1 MANKQNV
8 IPVKIPVKKLI
19 DSMGNYY
26 PLSSTESVVTPEEI
40 HVSNNVGGYNAG
52 TIIHKST
59 LLSQILKNIL
69 QVKSTAPT
77 NVVIDF
83 NNSSNETV
91 PSSLLVE
98 TAIKDLD
105 DKIDGISTDKQT
117 QINAI
122 NDIFKDQ
129 LNSEVSCEKGED
141 YYLTKVVQVKGRLSY
156 ESSEWKKLPD
166 KSKVVLS
173 DIKENGDTLVTI
185 TIDGTPFKIKQWAIT
200 DLDNVSEDT
209 VLSSSL
215 IKSEL
220 DKKQAVIVWKN
231 SNYNPEINKAVTSSD
246 LDEFAINSVHYVGE
260 VINLTNV
267 KNPRNGDIAL
277 SNNVLY
283 IYKKSDL
290 SWFPLNTNDI
300 YIIKGQLKDSDI
312 STSANI
318 NPSKISG
325 LVDYLNRIDTKST
338 VSISAK
344 NVSGDVIEIATVDVN
359 GVTTSIK
366 APVGGAIC
374 QDSTVRSGNI
384 VVFSDTTGKR
394 IRDGGFRVESD
405 VPQNAKFTDTTYPIV
420 SDDVDG
426 LMSKEDKVIL
436 DNLKTTVASNV
447 AKIEELQN
455 GVPGTAQN
463 IENLRTQI
471 TNNTNSIK
479 NLDITTL
486 NLQEDKASKTQFT
499 EFETRVNNRMNDA
512 EETVEQLDKKFA
524 ELRSTVD
531 DFDDRIESNKDS
543 IEGKQDTLEFL
554 TPYDKT
560 TNKVVT
566 QKDIERLTGP
576 TYFLG
581 ITSTELQDGS
591 KTTTININGK
601 NVTAEGGDI
610 AIYNNTEFLYVD
622 EETGWQKFGTSD
634 VYIIKG
640 TKSIVNDDISD
651 NAKIDQTKI
660 NGLVT
665 ALSSKANDNSVVK
678 LTTDQTVDGLKTF
691 VHNDGISTKA
701 ITYTDDFSIKYK
713 DANGNITT
721 IMTFSGKTVK
731 FNPDVI
737 TADNPV
743 TGVFSS
749 SLYS

>member
-1 MANKQNV
+1 MAKKQNV
-8 IPVKIPVKKLI
+8 IPVKKLI
-19 DSMGNYY
+19 DAMGNYY

-77 NVVIDF
+77 NVVINF

-98 TAIKDLD
+98 TTIKDLD
-105 DKIDGISTDKQT
+105 DKIDGISTDKQV
-117 QINAI
+117 QID
-122 NDIFKDQ
+122 DIKEIFDEE
-129 LNSEVSCEKGED
+129 LDSVVSCEDDGED
-141 YYLTKVVQVKGRLSY
+141 CYLTRIVQEKGRLSHENY
-156 ESSEWKKLPD
+156 GFKKLPD

-185 TIDGTPFKIKQWAIT
+185 TIDGTPFEIKQWAIT
-200 DLDNVSEDT
+200 DLDDVSEDT

-231 SNYNPEINKAVTSSD
+231 SNYNPETNKAVTSSD

-312 STSANI
+312 STNANI

-426 LMSKEDKVIL
+426 LMTKEDKVIL
-436 DNLKTTVASNV
+436 DDLKTTVASNV
-447 AKIEELQN
+447 TKIKELQA
-455 GVPGTAQN
+455 GVPGTAQD
-463 IENLRTQI
+463 IKNLRTQI
-471 TNNTNSIK
+471 ANNTNSI
-479 NLDITTL
+479 NDLGITTL

-499 EFETRVNNRMNDA
+499 EYQTTVNKRMDDVEGTVKRLDTECA
-512 EETVEQLDKKFA
+512 EV
-524 ELRSTVD
+524 RSTVGG
-531 DFDDRIESNKDS
+531 FDVRIESNKES
-543 IEGKQDTLEFL
+543 IDRKQDKLAFL
-554 TPYDKT
+554 TSYDET
-560 TNKVVT
+560 TNKVAT

-591 KTTTININGK
+591 ETTTIDINGK
-601 NVTAEGGDI
+601 NVTAKGGDI
-610 AIYNNTEFLYVD
+610 TIYNNTEFLYVD
-622 EETGWQKFGTSD
+622 EQTGWQKFGTSD

-660 NGLVT
+660 NGLVA

-678 LTTDQTVDGLKTF
+678 LTTDQTVNGLKTF
-691 VHNDGISTKA
+691 VHTDGISTKA

-749 SLYS
+749 SLWS

>member
-8 IPVKIPVKKLI
+8 IPVKKLI
-19 DSMGNYY
+19 DASGNYY

-77 NVVIDF
+77 NVVINF

-98 TAIKDLD
+98 TTIKELD
-105 DKIDGISTDKQT
+105 DKIDGISTDKQV
-117 QINAI
+117 QID
-122 NDIFKDQ
+122 DIKEIFDGE
-129 LNSEVSCEKGED
+129 LDSVVSCEDDGED
-141 YYLTKVVQVKGRLSY
+141 CYLTRIVQEKGRLSHENY
-156 ESSEWKKLPD
+156 GFKKLPD

-185 TIDGTPFKIKQWAIT
+185 TIDGTPFEIKQWAIT
-200 DLDNVSEDT
+200 DLDDVSEDT

-231 SNYNPEINKAVTSSD
+231 SNYDPETNKAVTSSD

-312 STSANI
+312 STNANI

-420 SDDVDG
+420 SDAEDG
-426 LMSKEDKVIL
+426 LMAKEDKVIL
-436 DNLKTTVASNV
+436 DDLKTTVASNV
-447 AKIEELQN
+447 TKIEELQA
-455 GVPGTAQN
+455 GVPGTAQD

-471 TNNTNSIK
+471 DNNTNSIK

-499 EFETRVNNRMNDA
+499 EYQTTVNSRMKDV
-512 EETVEQLDKKFA
+512 EGTVEQLDTDFA
-524 ELRSTVD
+524 ALRLTVSG
-531 DFDDRIESNKDS
+531 FDVRIESNKQS
-543 IEGKQDTLEFL
+543 IEGKQDTLAFL
-554 TPYDKT
+554 TPYDET
-560 TNKVVT
+560 TNKVAT

-610 AIYNNTEFLYVD
+610 TIYNNTEFLYVD
-622 EETGWQKFGTSD
+622 EQTGWQKFGTSD

-691 VHNDGISTKA
+691 THISGISTKA

-749 SLYS
+749 SLCS

>member
-1 MANKQNV
+1 MAKIQDV
-8 IPVKIPVKKLI
+8 IPVKKLM
-19 DSMGNYY
+19 DKTGNYY

-40 HVSNNVGGYNAG
+40 RISNNVGGYNAG
-52 TIIHKST
+52 TVVPKST

-69 QVKSTAPT
+69 EVKSTAPT

-83 NNSSNETV
+83 NNASNETV
-91 PSSLLVE
+91 PSSLLVKTVIE
-98 TAIKDLD
+98 ELD
-105 DKIDGISTDKQT
+105 DKIDGISTDKQV
-117 QINAI
+117 QIDDLNNII
-122 NDIFKDQ
+122 NTELD
-129 LNSEVSCEKGED
+129 SVVSCEDQED
-141 YYLTKVVQVKGRLSY
+141 CYLTRIVQEKGRLSNVNY
-156 ESSEWKKLPD
+156 GFKKLPD

-173 DIKENGDTLVTI
+173 DIKEDGDTLVTI
-185 TIDGTPFKIKQWAIT
+185 TIDGEPYEIKQWAIVG
-200 DLDNVSEDT
+200 LDDVSEDT

-220 DKKQAVIVWKN
+220 DKKQAIIVWKN
-231 SNYNPEINKAVTSSD
+231 SNYNPETNKAVTSSD
-246 LDEFAINSVHYVGE
+246 LDEFAINSVHYIGE
-260 VINLTNV
+260 VINLSNV

-300 YIIKGQLKDSDI
+300 YIVKGQLKDSDI
-312 STSANI
+312 SADANI

-344 NVSGDVIEIATVDVN
+344 SIGGDVVEIATVNVN

-366 APVGGAIC
+366 APVGGTVC
-374 QDSTVRSGNI
+374 QDSAVRSGNI

-394 IRDGGFRVESD
+394 VKDGGFKVECD
-405 VPQNAKFTDTTYPIV
+405 VPQNAKFTDTTYSLV
-420 SDDVDG
+420 NDTADG
-426 LMSKEDKVIL
+426 LMSKEDKDIL

-447 AKIEELQN
+447 AKIEELQD
-455 GVPGTAQN
+455 GVPGTAQD
-463 IENLRTQI
+463 IANLRTQVV
-471 TNNTNSIK
+471 NNTNSI
-479 NLDITTL
+479 NELDTATL
-486 NLQEDKASKTQFT
+486 NLQENKADKTQLNSFQAN
-499 EFETRVNNRMNDA
+499 VNNRMDA
-512 EETVEQLDKKFA
+512 AESTVNMMETQFAALDSK
-524 ELRSTVD
+524 VD
-531 DFDDRIESNKDS
+531 DFDLRISSNAQN
-543 IEGKQDTLEFL
+543 IELKQNKLEFL

-560 TNKVVT
+560 TNKVAT

-581 ITSTELQDGS
+581 ITTTELSDGS

-651 NAKIDQTKI
+651 DAKIDQTKI
-660 NGLVT
+660 NGLVA
-665 ALSSKANDNSVVK
+665 ALNSKADANNVLMLS
-678 LTTDQTVDGLKTF
+678 TDQNIAGMKTF
-691 VHNDGISTKA
+691 THNYGIGTKG
-701 ITYTDDFSIKYK
+701 ITYNDDGFSINYR
-713 DANGNITT
+713 DTDGNVFP
-721 IMTFSGKTVK
+721 IMIFSGKTVK
-731 FNPDVI
+731 FNPAII
-737 TADNPV
+737 TAQNPV
-743 TGVFSS
+743 EGIFSS